1 MSDVSEAPPGLFDS
15 AAPGDTVP
23 DKMPAIAEASEVL
36 PLLPSASLEICDLE
50 GLGED
55 DPLNELTFSIFSEGL
70 DSGMGKLES
79 EAAHLSNKND
89 WKG

>member
-1 MSDVSEAPPGLFDS
+1 MSDVSEAPPGLCDS

-55 DPLNELTFSIFSEGL
+55 DTCSIDTCSQAGRPDKCLLMHTSLGGL
-70 DSGMGKLES
+70 MPDCT
-79 EAAHLSNKND
+79 
-89 WKG
+89 